1 MAVNNEMMDGNYHF
15 IRGRAQSVDYPDNYF
30 DYVFSCNAFHHI
42 SRFSEALREMYRV
55 LKPGGLVF
63 SIFGP
68 IWSAP
73 DGSHLEN
80 VSYRGRMIQFW
91 EEQLVPDW
99 YHLVYEY
106 KELYEIL
113 AANIEK
119 DKAYAIADYI
129 YFSNWINR
137 MSYFDYKDIIDC
149 SKFIVIEMTGVNDF
163 GYNHNILFYKNPF
176 SKKYETWKQNEYS
189 LSPMEYAVRDLNLI
203 LQKPKT

>member
-1 MAVNNEMMDGNYHF
+1 
-15 IRGRAQSVDYPDNYF
+15 
-30 DYVFSCNAFHHI
+30 
-42 SRFSEALREMYRV
+42 
-55 LKPGGLVF
+55 
-63 SIFGP
+63 
-68 IWSAP
+68 
-73 DGSHLEN
+73 
-80 VSYRGRMIQFW
+80 MIQFW